1 MELVLDIIEPR
12 EGILFISGYVAQAG
26 AVGDDFV
33 ALTVLQPAKK
43 KKQAPKR
50 LLSVDVSLS
59 VANIII
65 DGEPYESVDADNT
78 AQIGL
83 TGDAEPLLALLKDH
97 QWHERNGR
105 YHLPRNETRMI
116 TLSGG

>member
-1 MELVLDIIEPR
+1 MEVVLDIIEPR

-26 AVGDDFV
+26 AVGDKFIT
-33 ALTVLQPAKK
+33 LNVLQPAKK
-43 KKQAPKR
+43 QKHAPKH
-50 LLSVDVSLS
+50 LLSIDVLLS

-65 DGEPYESVDADNT
+65 DGEPHDTIQADST

-83 TGDAEPLLALLKDH
+83 TGDVEPLLALLKDH
-97 QWHERNGR
+97 HWHERNGR
-105 YHLPRNETRMI
+105 YLLPRNETRLI